1 MILMGVFSELGNAAS
16 SGGLGAIPK
25 SDAAYEILKAPAYNN
40 MGDIS
45 WKTGETYGILFSG
58 AVVGMTALL
67 LFNRYYK

>member
-1 MILMGVFSELGNAAS
+1 MGVFSGLGNSAA

-25 SDAAYEILKAPAYNN
+25 SSAAYEILKSPSYEN